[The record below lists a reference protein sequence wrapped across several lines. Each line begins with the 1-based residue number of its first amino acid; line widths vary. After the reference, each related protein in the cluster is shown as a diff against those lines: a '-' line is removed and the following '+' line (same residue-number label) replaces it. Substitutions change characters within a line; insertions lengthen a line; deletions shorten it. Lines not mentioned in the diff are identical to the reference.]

1 MTDYERIL
9 PEYIPEQLLPGRQV
23 QIGDLVLTV
32 KDARPDAM
40 YSGPDEYEGCDTIG
54 AWIFICRVDS
64 GVSPAYAE
72 LYGAAG
78 QGVTRGI
85 EKWVVYVATA
95 GQVDGEEHVYLYVAQ
110 LRPQVEPVL
119 DRILS

>member
-1 MTDYERIL
+1 LTDYDRIL
-9 PEYIPEQLLPGRQV
+9 PDHIPEQLLPGRQV

-40 YSGPDEYEGCDTIG
+40 YSGPEEYDGYDIAL
-54 AWIFICRVDS
+54 AWVFVCSVDS
-64 GVSPAYAE
+64 GVSPDYAD

-78 QGVTRGI
+78 QGVIRGD

-95 GQVDGEEHVYLYVAQ
+95 GKADNEECVYLYVVQ
-110 LRPQVEPVL
+110 LRPAVAPVL